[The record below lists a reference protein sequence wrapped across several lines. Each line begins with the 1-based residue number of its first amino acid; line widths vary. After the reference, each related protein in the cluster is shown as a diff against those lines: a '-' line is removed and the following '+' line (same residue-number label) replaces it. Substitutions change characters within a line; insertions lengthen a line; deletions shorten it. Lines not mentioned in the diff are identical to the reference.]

1 MNVQEASRRSSFR
14 KSGHGH
20 PDERW
25 EFDTRTI
32 ACVTVCLVTPR
43 NTHRRPLTE
52 LQQAIL
58 DQLWSSGPATADQVR
73 EALLPAHRLKD
84 PSVRTLLRRLE
95 TRGFVSHRL
104 EGKTFV
110 YEATI
115 APQRVA
121 AHSVRQM
128 IDRFWSG
135 SVEQFLSGMVDEKI
149 LTAAEIARMARKI
162 SLSTKRK
169 KTDA

>member
-1 MNVQEASRRSSFR
+1 MT
-14 KSGHGH
+14 H
-20 PDERW
+20 
-25 EFDTRTI
+25 
-32 ACVTVCLVTPR
+32 R

-58 DQLWSSGPATADQVR
+58 DQLWSKGPATADQIR

-84 PSVRTLLRRLE
+84 SSVRTLLRRLE
-95 TRGFVSHRL
+95 SRGYVSRRL
-104 EGKTFV
+104 DGRTFV

-115 APQRVA
+115 APKRVA

-135 SVEQFLSGMVDEKI
+135 SVEQFLTGMVDEKM
-149 LTAAEIARMARKI
+149 LTRTEIARLARKI
-162 SLSTKRK
+162 SLSTKGRK
-169 KTDA
+169 TST